1 MVKEN
6 LLMEWLLV
14 IFVPSVTLLLGE
26 AFAEALKEVNLIWAI
41 LLIVVVGLLYFAEL
55 YSLVIRTLEKFG
67 VKI

>member
-1 MVKEN
+1 
-6 LLMEWLLV
+6 MEWLLV